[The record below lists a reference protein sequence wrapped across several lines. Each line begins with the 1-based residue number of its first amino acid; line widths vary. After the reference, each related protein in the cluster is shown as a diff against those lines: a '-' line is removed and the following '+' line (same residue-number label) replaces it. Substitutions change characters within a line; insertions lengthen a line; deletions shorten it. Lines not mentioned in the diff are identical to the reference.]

1 MNTGITILI
10 TLLMIAVLIVVH
22 EWGHFITARKIGIP
36 VWEFSIGFGPK
47 IYGRKKDGVEYSLRI
62 IPLGGYVRMSGEEP
76 GDASD
81 PEGFNNRTPLEKMAV
96 SFAGPFMN
104 FVLALLIFVYIYSVV
119 GIPQVTEQPLIG
131 QVVVNTPAEEGGLQA
146 NDLVLQVNNK
156 DVKTWDE
163 FTVGIVSTPEGESLN
178 LKVKRDEQVLDLSII
193 PVKNETT
200 GKPSIGVM
208 SAIAYEKQ
216 GIINAVKIGF
226 QQTYEL
232 TVLLLSSLGILISG
246 GASVNDLAGPVGI
259 YKLIGEAAQAGVVL
273 LLSFAAFLSI
283 NLGVLN
289 LLPIP
294 ALDGSRIIFA
304 LLEAIRKKPLEPEK
318 EGFIHFLGFLFLIML
333 MILVTYNDIARLIKG

>member
-1 MNTGITILI
+1 MNTGTTILI
-10 TLLMIAVLIVVH
+10 TLLIIAVLILVH

-47 IYGRKKDGVEYSLRI
+47 IYGRKKDGVEYSLRL
-62 IPLGGYVRMSGEEP
+62 IPLGGYVRMAGEEP
-76 GDASD
+76 GDDND
-81 PEGFNNRTPLEKMAV
+81 PEGFNNRTPLEKMGVA
-96 SFAGPFMN
+96 FAGPFMN

-119 GIPQVTEQPLIG
+119 GIPRVSDQPLIG
-131 QVVVNTPAEEGGLQA
+131 QVVANTPAEQGGLQA
-146 NDLVLQVNNK
+146 NDLVLQANNK
-156 DVKTWDE
+156 DIKTWE
-163 FTVGIVSTPEGESLN
+163 QFTVAISSTPQGQPLN
-178 LKVKRDEQVLDLSII
+178 LTVKRNEQVLNLSIT

-208 SAIAYEKQ
+208 SAIAYDKQ
-216 GIINAVKIGF
+216 GIISAIKIGF

-232 TVLLLSSLGILISG
+232 TVLLLSSLGILVSG

-259 YKLIGEAAQAGVVL
+259 YKLIGEAAQAGIVL
-273 LLSFAAFLSI
+273 LLSFTAFLSI

-304 LLEAIRKKPLEPEK
+304 LVEAIRRKPLEPEK
-318 EGFIHFLGFLFLIML
+318 EGFIHWLGFLFLIML
-333 MILVTYNDIARLIKG
+333 MVLVTYNDIVRLIKG

>member
-1 MNTGITILI
+1 MNTGTTILI
-10 TLLMIAVLIVVH
+10 TLLIIAVLILVH

-47 IYGRKKDGVEYSLRI
+47 IYGRKKDGVEYSLRL
-62 IPLGGYVRMSGEEP
+62 IPLGGYVRMAGEEP
-76 GDASD
+76 GDAND
-81 PEGFNNRTPLEKMAV
+81 PEGFNNRTPLEKMGVA
-96 SFAGPFMN
+96 FAGPFMN

-119 GIPQVTEQPLIG
+119 GIPRVSDQPIIG
-131 QVVVNTPAEEGGLQA
+131 QVVVNTPAEKGGLQA
-146 NDLVLQVNNK
+146 NDLVLQANNK
-156 DVKTWDE
+156 DIKTWDE
-163 FTVGIVSTPEGESLN
+163 FTVAISSTPEGQPLN
-178 LKVKRDEQVLDLSII
+178 LTVERNKKVINLSII

-208 SAIAYEKQ
+208 SALAYDKQ
-216 GIINAVKIGF
+216 GIISAIKIGF

-259 YKLIGEAAQAGVVL
+259 TKLIGEAAQAGMVL
-273 LLSFAAFLSI
+273 LLSFTAFLSI

-294 ALDGSRIIFA
+294 ALDGSRIVFA
-304 LLEAIRKKPLEPEK
+304 LVEAIRRKPLEPEK
-318 EGFIHFLGFLFLIML
+318 EGFIHWLGFLFLIML
-333 MILVTYNDIARLIKG
+333 MVLVTYNDIVRLIKG

>member
-1 MNTGITILI
+1 MNTGTTILI
-10 TLLMIAVLIVVH
+10 TLLIIAVLILVH

-47 IYGRKKDGVEYSLRI
+47 IYGRKKDGVEYSLRL
-62 IPLGGYVRMSGEEP
+62 IPLGGYVRMAGEEP
-76 GDASD
+76 GDAND
-81 PEGFNNRTPLEKMAV
+81 PEGFNNRTPLEKVGVA
-96 SFAGPFMN
+96 FAGPFMN

-119 GIPQVTEQPLIG
+119 GIPRVSDQPIIG
-131 QVVVNTPAEEGGLQA
+131 QVVVNTPAEKGGLQA
-146 NDLVLQVNNK
+146 NDLVLQANNK
-156 DVKTWDE
+156 DIKTWDE
-163 FTVGIVSTPEGESLN
+163 FTVAISSTPEGQPLN
-178 LKVKRDEQVLDLSII
+178 LTVERNKKVINLSII

-208 SAIAYEKQ
+208 SALAYDKQ
-216 GIINAVKIGF
+216 GIISAIKIGF

-259 YKLIGEAAQAGVVL
+259 TKLIGEAAQAGMVL
-273 LLSFAAFLSI
+273 LLSFTAFLSI

-294 ALDGSRIIFA
+294 ALDGSRIVFA
-304 LLEAIRKKPLEPEK
+304 LVEAIRRKPLEPEK
-318 EGFIHFLGFLFLIML
+318 EGFIHWLGFLFLIML
-333 MILVTYNDIARLIKG
+333 MVLVTYNDIVRLIKG

>member
-1 MNTGITILI
+1 MNTGTTILI
-10 TLLMIAVLIVVH
+10 TLLIIAVLILVH

-36 VWEFSIGFGPK
+36 VWDFSIGFGPK
-47 IYGRKKDGVEYSLRI
+47 IYGRKKDGVEYSLRL
-62 IPLGGYVRMSGEEP
+62 IPLGGYVRMAGEEP
-76 GDASD
+76 GDAND
-81 PEGFNNRTPLEKMAV
+81 PEGFNNRTPLEKIGVA
-96 SFAGPFMN
+96 FAGPFMN

-119 GIPQVTEQPLIG
+119 GIPRASDQPLIG
-131 QVVVNTPAEEGGLQA
+131 QVVAHTPAEKGGLQA
-146 NDLVLQVNNK
+146 NDLVLQVNSK
-156 DVKTWDE
+156 DIDTWDE
-163 FTVGIVSTPEGESLN
+163 FTTGISSTPEGQPLN
-178 LKVKRDEQVLDLSII
+178 LTVKRNEQVLNLSIT

-208 SAIAYEKQ
+208 SAIAYDKQ
-216 GIINAVKIGF
+216 GIISAIKIGF

-259 YKLIGEAAQAGVVL
+259 TKLIGEAAQAGIVL
-273 LLSFAAFLSI
+273 LLSFTAFLSI

-304 LLEAIRKKPLEPEK
+304 LVEAIRRKPLEPEK
-318 EGFIHFLGFLFLIML
+318 EGFIHWLGFLFLIML
-333 MILVTYNDIARLIKG
+333 MVLVTYNDIVRLIKG

>member
-1 MNTGITILI
+1 MNTGTTILI
-10 TLLMIAVLIVVH
+10 TLLIIAVLILVH

-47 IYGRKKDGVEYSLRI
+47 IYGRKKDGVEYSLRL
-62 IPLGGYVRMSGEEP
+62 IPLGGYVRMAGEEP
-76 GDASD
+76 GDAND
-81 PEGFNNRTPLEKMAV
+81 PEGFNNRTPLEKMGVA
-96 SFAGPFMN
+96 FAGPFMN

-119 GIPQVTEQPLIG
+119 GIPRVSDQPIIG
-131 QVVVNTPAEEGGLQA
+131 QVVVNTPAEKGGLQA
-146 NDLVLQVNNK
+146 NDLVLQANNK
-156 DVKTWDE
+156 DIKTWDE
-163 FTVGIVSTPEGESLN
+163 FTVAISSTPEGQPLN
-178 LKVKRDEQVLDLSII
+178 LTVERNKQVINLSII

-208 SAIAYEKQ
+208 SALAYDKQ
-216 GIINAVKIGF
+216 GIISAIKIGF

-259 YKLIGEAAQAGVVL
+259 TKLIGEAAQAGMVL
-273 LLSFAAFLSI
+273 LLSFTAFLSI

-294 ALDGSRIIFA
+294 ALDGSRIVFA
-304 LLEAIRKKPLEPEK
+304 LVEAIRRKPLEPEK
-318 EGFIHFLGFLFLIML
+318 EGFIHWLGFLFLIML
-333 MILVTYNDIARLIKG
+333 MVLVTYNDIVRLIKG

>member
-1 MNTGITILI
+1 MSTGTTILI
-10 TLLMIAVLIVVH
+10 TLLIIAVLILVH

-47 IYGRKKDGVEYSLRI
+47 IYGRKKDGVEYSLRL
-62 IPLGGYVRMSGEEP
+62 IPLGGYVRMAGEEP
-76 GDASD
+76 GDAND
-81 PEGFNNRTPLEKMAV
+81 PEGFNNRTPLEKMGVA
-96 SFAGPFMN
+96 FAGPFMN

-119 GIPQVTEQPLIG
+119 GIPRVSDQPIIG
-131 QVVVNTPAEEGGLQA
+131 QVVVNTPAEKGGLQA
-146 NDLVLQVNNK
+146 NDLVLQANNK
-156 DVKTWDE
+156 DIKTWDE
-163 FTVGIVSTPEGESLN
+163 FTVAISSTPEGQPLN
-178 LKVKRDEQVLDLSII
+178 LTVERNKKVINLSII

-208 SAIAYEKQ
+208 SALAYDKQ
-216 GIINAVKIGF
+216 GIISAIKIGF

-259 YKLIGEAAQAGVVL
+259 TKLIGEAAQAGMVL
-273 LLSFAAFLSI
+273 LLSFTAFLSI

-294 ALDGSRIIFA
+294 ALDGSRIVFA
-304 LLEAIRKKPLEPEK
+304 LVEAIRRKPLEPEK
-318 EGFIHFLGFLFLIML
+318 EGFIHWLGFLFLIML
-333 MILVTYNDIARLIKG
+333 MVLVTYNDIVRLIKG